1 MVDKEGG
8 FAVAERHMNLR
19 VWDKLGWG
27 TQAGAPSREQMARLI
42 EYERARKERK
52 EG

>member
-1 MVDKEGG
+1 MVEKEGG
-8 FAVAERHMNLR
+8 FAAADRYLIQR

-27 TQAGAPSREQMARLI
+27 TQAGAPSRGQMRRLI
-42 EYERARKERK
+42 GYERARKR